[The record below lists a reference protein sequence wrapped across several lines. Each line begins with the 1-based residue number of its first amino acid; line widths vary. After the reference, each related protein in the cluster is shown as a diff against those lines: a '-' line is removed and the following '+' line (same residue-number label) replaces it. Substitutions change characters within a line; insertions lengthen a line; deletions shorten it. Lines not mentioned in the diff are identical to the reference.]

1 MFRLLYNLII
11 TIFRFIAR
19 FNEAIKFFMVNLINL
34 VKNYMNFIIII
45 VIKLTLIIFIIISTI
60 TIIIIINIKII
71 IFLIN
76 FNYLNVK
83 ANQKYFF

>member
-19 FNEAIKFFMVNLINL
+19 FNEAIRFFMV
-34 VKNYMNFIIII
+34 NYMNFIIII
-45 VIKLTLIIFIIISTI
+45 VIKLVLIIFIIINTI
-60 TIIIIINIKII
+60 TIIINIKII

-83 ANQKYFF
+83 ANQKYFFHF